1 VSGTPAACGEGLV
14 ENVFLANPLF
24 SFVSDEVHDFL
35 AYFVLEFLSVTGDLD
50 LLVFVEWVA
59 QTLALLEVEEVF
71 AGPGDFDDIFPLAG
85 PALRVHEDAVYCV
98 FGDVDDSGDTLESS

>member
-1 VSGTPAACGEGLV
+1 MSGTPSAYGEGLV

-85 PALRVHEDAVYCV
+85 PALRVHEDTVYCV